1 MTMMTMTNPAE
12 IFIRFTFPGFHRWEG
27 APEHRSYL
35 ASRHRHLFGVEVKC
49 LVYNDDREI
58 EFHDLLE
65 ESKAFFSEPERGN
78 QSCEMMARALGEYLA
93 SRHQRSFTVT
103 VNEDGECGAT
113 VITEIQ
119 PR

>member
-1 MTMMTMTNPAE
+1 MTMTNPAE

-78 QSCEMMARALGEYLA
+78 QSCEMMARVLGEYLV